1 MRSPASW
8 AAASRACADVAA
20 GAAPTLT
27 GILFALLSA
36 AGYGVSD
43 FVGGIASRR
52 VAALRV
58 VIVSYPVAM
67 VLLIILAAGF
77 GGTVTTPA
85 VVWGALCGISQAFG
99 VWWFYA
105 ALGSGPISVVSPL
118 TAILVAG
125 VPVGVGL
132 ALVERPS
139 GIAYAGIGVALIA
152 VALVSREA
160 EGAEDRPHRFTRKV
174 AWLTVGAGL
183 AFGLNFVL
191 IDQAPVE
198 AKLWPLVFA
207 RVAASLLVIG
217 IALASANLVA
227 PRGVPLKLALAAGVL
242 DTIANVAMLLALQ
255 ASLLSLTGVLISLYP
270 AATVALAMFVLKE
283 RVTRWQAG
291 GMVLALAAVAMIA
304 VG

>member
-1 MRSPASW
+1 M
-8 AAASRACADVAA
+8 
-20 GAAPTLT
+20 T

-58 VIVSYPVAM
+58 VLVSYPIAM
-67 VLLIILAAGF
+67 VLLTVLAVVF

-105 ALGSGPISVVSPL
+105 ALAAGPISVVSPL

-125 VPVGVGL
+125 VPVGVGV
-132 ALVERPS
+132 ALGERPS
-139 GIAYAGIGVALIA
+139 VVAYAGIVVALVA
-152 VALVSREA
+152 VVLVSREA
-160 EGAEDRPHRFTRKV
+160 EGEVDRPHRFTKQV
-174 AWLTVGAGL
+174 AWMTVGSGL

-198 AKLWPLVFA
+198 ARLWPLVFA
-207 RVAASLLVIG
+207 RVSASVLVIL
-217 IALASANLVA
+217 IALASANLVV

-255 ASLLSLTGVLISLYP
+255 VSLLSLTGVLISLYP
-270 AATVALAMFVLKE
+270 AGTVALAMLVLKE
-283 RVTRWQAG
+283 RVTRLQAV

-304 VG
+304 AG